1 MFLCMGGIGNQ
12 EWQECA
18 LPGERQLH
26 AALAE
31 ERERG
36 GGGGTVRQAGVETWA
51 CHPVPAIRPVCIA
64 SDHSKKG
71 QSLLDAGRWRLPF
84 L

>member
-1 MFLCMGGIGNQ
+1 MGGIGNQ

-51 CHPVPAIRPVCIA
+51 CHPIQAIRSVCIA
-64 SDHSKKG
+64 SNHSKKG
-71 QSLLDAGRWRLPF
+71 QSLLDAGRWRLSF